1 MIARFRILPVFAVAM
16 ASFLAGCEEPNRYV
30 PPPPP
35 QVMVANPLRT
45 NVIGYL
51 EETGTLAAV
60 NTVDLVARI
69 PGFVTAIHY
78 KDGALVKKGT
88 TLFEIEPEPYK
99 VKWEQAKA
107 AEDGARAQLQQAEAE
122 FQRRADLLKRQV
134 GTQADYDKALA
145 QRDNDKANLEQ
156 AQANTE
162 LAKINYGYTQVAA
175 PFDGIV
181 TARLIS
187 VGEYVGANNTPT
199 KLATIVQVDPI
210 WVNFNINEQD
220 VQRIRAERAKM
231 GLTSND
237 VSNIPVE
244 VGLQTDTGFPY
255 KGNLDYAAP
264 TLAGG
269 TGTLAVRGI
278 IQNASAALLPGYF
291 VRVRVPGPG
300 QEQFLV
306 PDVAIGADQ
315 GGRYLLVLNA
325 DNVVEQRKIEAGQHV
340 GSMRVIVKGL
350 KPDDRVIV
358 DGTLRAVPGQKVDP
372 KLETLKVPSQS

>member
-1 MIARFRILPVFAVAM
+1 MCQHRRIHPILAVA
-16 ASFLAGCEEPNRYV
+16 AAGLLAACEEPNRYV

-35 QVMVANPLRT
+35 QVAVANPLRM

-60 NTVDLVARI
+60 NSVDLVARI

-88 TLFEIEPEPYK
+88 LLFEIEPEPYK

-107 AEDGARAQLQQAEAE
+107 AEEGAKAVLVQAEAE
-122 FQRRADLLKRQV
+122 LQRRTDLLQRQV
-134 GTQADYDKALA
+134 STQADYDKALA
-145 QRDNDKANLEQ
+145 QRDSDKANLEQ
-156 AQANTE
+156 AQANTA
-162 LAKINYGYTQVAA
+162 LARINYDYTQVTA

-181 TARLIS
+181 TARLVS

-210 WVNFNINEQD
+210 WVNFNISEQD
-220 VQRIRAERAKM
+220 VQRIRAERARRGDM
-231 GLTSND
+231 SND
-237 VSNIPVE
+237 VSNIAVE
-244 VGLQTDTGFPY
+244 VGTQTETGFPY
-255 KGNLDYAAP
+255 RGKLDYAAP
-264 TLAGG
+264 TVTPG

-278 IQNASAALLPGYF
+278 FANPNAALLPGYF

-300 QEQFLV
+300 QERLLV
-306 PDVAIGADQ
+306 PDIAIGADQ

-325 DNVVEQRKIEAGQHV
+325 DNVVEQRPITAGQHV
-340 GSMRVIVKGL
+340 GPLRVILEGL
-350 KPDDRVIV
+350 KGDDRVVV
-358 DGTLRAVPGQKVDP
+358 DGLLRAIPGQKVDP
-372 KLETLKVPSQS
+372 KPQTIAPPKQS

>member
-1 MIARFRILPVFAVAM
+1 MLLRPRIL
-16 ASFLAGCEEPNRYV
+16 SFLVIAAAGFVAGCDEPNRYV

-35 QVMVANPLRT
+35 QVIVANPLRQ

-60 NTVDLVARI
+60 NSVDLVARV

-78 KDGALVKKGT
+78 KDGSLVKKGAL
-88 TLFEIEPEPYK
+88 LFEIEPEPYK

-107 AEDGARAQLQQAEAE
+107 AEDGAKAQLLQSQAE
-122 FQRRADLLKRQV
+122 FDRQADLIKRQV
-134 GTQADYDKALA
+134 STQANYDKALA
-145 QRDNDKANLEQ
+145 QRDGDKANLEQ

-162 LAKINYGYTQVAA
+162 LAKINYEYTQVAA
-175 PFDGIV
+175 PFDGVV
-181 TARLIS
+181 TARLVS

-210 WVNFNINEQD
+210 WVNFNVSEQD
-220 VQRIRAERAKM
+220 VQRIRAERAKQ
-231 GLTSND
+231 GQTSND
-237 VSNIPVE
+237 VSNIVVE
-244 VGLQTDTGFPY
+244 VGTQTETGFPH
-255 KGNLDYAAP
+255 KGKLDYAAP
-264 TLAGG
+264 NVTPG

-278 IQNASAALLPGYF
+278 FANPNATLLPGYF

-300 QEQFLV
+300 QEHFLV

-325 DNVVEQRKIEAGQHV
+325 DNMVEQRPVIAGQHV
-340 GSMRVIVKGL
+340 GPLRVIEEGL
-350 KPDDRVIV
+350 KPDDRVVV
-358 DGTLRAVPGQKVDP
+358 DGILRAIPGQKVDP
-372 KLETLKVPSQS
+372 KLQAITPPSQT

>member
-1 MIARFRILPVFAVAM
+1 MLARARILPVFAT
-16 ASFLAGCEEPNRYV
+16 ASALLLAGCEEPNRYV
-30 PPPPP
+30 PPPPQ
-35 QVMVANPLRT
+35 QVMVANPLRM

-78 KDGALVKKGT
+78 KDGSLVKKGT

-122 FQRRADLLKRQV
+122 FQRRSDLLKRQV

-145 QRDNDKANLEQ
+145 QRDSDKANLEQ

-162 LAKINYGYTQVAA
+162 IAKINYGYTQVAA

-199 KLATIVQVDPI
+199 KLATIVQIDPI

-255 KGNLDYAAP
+255 KGHLDYAAP

-278 IQNASAALLPGYF
+278 IQNANAALLPGYF

-300 QEQFLV
+300 QEQQLV
-306 PDVAIGADQ
+306 PDVAIGSDQ
-315 GGRYLLVLNA
+315 GGRYVLVLNA
-325 DNVVEQRKIEAGQHV
+325 DNVVEQRPVTAGQHV
-340 GSMRVIVKGL
+340 GPLRVILEGL
-350 KPDDRVIV
+350 KPDDRVVV
-358 DGTLRAVPGQKVDP
+358 DGLLRAIPGQKVAP
-372 KLETLKVPSQS
+372 KQQPITPPKQS